1 MSLNIRLY
9 NINVQNT
16 FTVSFKS
23 GLTLGNPDTGFT
35 FYNTYPP
42 RTTDI
47 TISDPSITYGTQY
60 WIKIFDTVTE
70 RYIIENIFMHEEC
83 YYSCV
88 FPTPT
93 PTPTATSTPTP
104 TPTPTAFIGPT
115 PTPTPTAF
123 IGPTPTPT
131 STPFIGPTPTPTAT
145 PFIGPLIDYYQ
156 YNVGRCQDC
165 DGNPPGGYANPYTTI
180 TSPDILS
187 GIFHNR
193 VVLVNGFYFIVDV
206 IGGYTVTNTQSA
218 NHMVDGN
225 TSTLYTTCDTA
236 QNCTGGGGGGGG
248 GGIQI

>member
-1 MSLNIRLY
+1 MGLNIRLY

-23 GLTLGNPDTGFT
+23 GLTLGNPNTGFT

-70 RYIIENIFMHEEC
+70 RYIIENIFTHEEC

-93 PTPTATSTPTP
+93 PTQTPTTTPTAT
-104 TPTPTAFIGPT
+104 PTATPFVGPT
-115 PTPTPTAF
+115 PTPTPTITPTSTF
-123 IGPTPTPT
+123 GPTPTPT
-131 STPFIGPTPTPTAT
+131 QTPTPTSTSA
-145 PFIGPLIDYYQ
+145 PLVDYYQ

-165 DGNPPGGYANPYTTI
+165 DGNPSVGYTNPYTII
-180 TSPDILS
+180 TSPEILS
-187 GIFHNR
+187 GIYHNR
-193 VVLVNGFYFIVDV
+193 IVLVNGLYLIVDV
-206 IGGYTVTNTQSA
+206 LGGYIVTNNQSLF
-218 NHMVDGN
+218 HLPDGN
-225 TSTLYTTCDTA
+225 LTPLYTTCDSA
-236 QNCTGGGGGGGG
+236 QGCVGGGGGGP
-248 GGIQI
+248 IIP

>member
-23 GLTLGNPDTGFT
+23 GLTLGSPETGFT
-35 FYNTYPP
+35 FYDTYPP

-47 TISDPSITYGTQY
+47 VISHPSITYGTQY

-70 RYIIENIFMHEEC
+70 RYIIENIYMHEEC

-88 FPTPT
+88 Y
-93 PTPTATSTPTP
+93 
-104 TPTPTAFIGPT
+104 
-115 PTPTPTAF
+115 
-123 IGPTPTPT
+123 PTPTPT
-131 STPFIGPTPTPTAT
+131 STPLPTATIGPTSTPTSTPTPSPTPSPTAFIGPSPTPTPTPTSTSTPTPTAT
-145 PFIGPLIDYYQ
+145 PLVDYYQ

-187 GIFHNR
+187 GVFHNR
-193 VVLVNGFYFIVDV
+193 VVLVNGFYFIIDV

-218 NHMVDGN
+218 NHMIDGN
-225 TSTLYTTCDTA
+225 TSTLYTTCETA
-236 QNCTGGGGGGGG
+236 QNCTGGGGGGG
-248 GGIQI
+248 IQI

>member
-23 GLTLGNPDTGFT
+23 GLTLGNPETGFT

-88 FPTPT
+88 YPTAT

-104 TPTPTAFIGPT
+104 TPTA
-115 PTPTPTAF
+115 
-123 IGPTPTPT
+123 
-131 STPFIGPTPTPTAT
+131 TPFIGPTPTPTAT
-145 PFIGPLIDYYQ
+145 PFIDPTPTPTATPTSTPSPPEPTPLVDYYQ

-165 DGNPPGGYANPYTTI
+165 DGNPPGGYSNPYTKDRK
-180 TSPDILS
+180 S
-187 GIFHNR
+187 
-193 VVLVNGFYFIVDV
+193 VV
-206 IGGYTVTNTQSA
+206 
-218 NHMVDGN
+218 
-225 TSTLYTTCDTA
+225 
-236 QNCTGGGGGGGG
+236 
-248 GGIQI
+248 